1 MPRTKRRPKKN
12 DAPTAHEPA
21 LGKDVK
27 ADDIPPRRLSDLL
40 SEALKVF
47 EQKLIDDE
55 AFRSTLAE
63 YLKMLQ
69 VERDLQLETNS
80 STEIAAKCVA
90 LTRHRNARGAAV
102 GPRHPGK
109 DELDERETAVNR
121 G

>member
-1 MPRTKRRPKKN
+1 MRSRFFMPRTKSRPKKN

-21 LGKDVK
+21 LAKDIK

-55 AFRSTLAE
+55 AFRSTLAK

-69 VERDLQLETNS
+69 DERDLELETDS
-80 STEIAAKCVA
+80 STEIVAKCVA
-90 LTRHRNARGAAV
+90 PTRPRNARGA
-102 GPRHPGK
+102 
-109 DELDERETAVNR
+109 
-121 G
+121 